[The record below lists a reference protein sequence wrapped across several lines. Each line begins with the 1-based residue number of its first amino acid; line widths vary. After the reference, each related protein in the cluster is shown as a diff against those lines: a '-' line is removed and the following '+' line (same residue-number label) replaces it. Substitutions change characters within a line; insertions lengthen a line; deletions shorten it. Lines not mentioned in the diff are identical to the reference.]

1 MNSCGALLVNSLLT
15 ISIKVN
21 VPFICRIRN
30 SKRGLKM
37 KKIKTSRGFWDWLLG
52 GGYSG
57 TGGHG

>member
-1 MNSCGALLVNSLLT
+1 MSPSSAESD
-15 ISIKVN
+15 
-21 VPFICRIRN
+21 F
-30 SKRGLKM
+30 KRGLKM

>member
-1 MNSCGALLVNSLLT
+1 
-15 ISIKVN
+15 
-21 VPFICRIRN
+21 
-30 SKRGLKM
+30 M